1 MPKKKRYMPECISN
15 FAHTISGLTDVI
27 GESFTYST
35 NGGRM
40 LSWSDGEGAYF
51 LTVVLLDDGRV
62 LASVHD
68 HSTQAIKTY
77 AAIGFLRYHRHDLNI
92 TLQAGW
98 EPEGVK
104 YDLGR

>member
-40 LSWSDGEGAYF
+40 ISWSDGEGAYF
-51 LTVVLLDDGRV
+51 
-62 LASVHD
+62 
-68 HSTQAIKTY
+68 
-77 AAIGFLRYHRHDLNI
+77 
-92 TLQAGW
+92 
-98 EPEGVK
+98 
-104 YDLGR
+104 